1 MAKMTFTSRGGR
13 IQRVVVRD
21 RAVSD
26 RSAEDLVR
34 QMKQDQQKPPG
45 EDYRERAL
53 ALFGLICA
61 RCSREFADANRQL
74 LTVHHKDGNHF
85 NNPPDGSNWEML
97 CVYCHEDVHSRG
109 MLGDYLDGSPD
120 TVQADIVYSGGD
132 INNEPAA
139 GLGVLGEK
147 LKQALGKKDRSRS

>member
-1 MAKMTFTSRGGR
+1 MTFTSKGGR
-13 IQRVVVRD
+13 IQKTVVRD
-21 RAVSD
+21 RAASD

-34 QMKQDQQKPPG
+34 QLKKDQQKSPG

-61 RCSREFADANRQL
+61 RCGREFGEANRQL

-97 CVYCHEDVHSRG
+97 CVYCHEDAHSRG
-109 MLGDYLDGSPD
+109 LLGEYLDGSPGS
-120 TVQADIVYSGGD
+120 VENDIVYTGGVAE
-132 INNEPAA
+132 NEQAD

-147 LKQALGKKDRSRS
+147 LKQALVKKNRSRS

>member
-13 IQRVVVRD
+13 IQRTVVRD
-21 RAVSD
+21 RVASD

-34 QMKQDQQKPPG
+34 QLKKDQQKPPG

-53 ALFGLICA
+53 SLFGLICA
-61 RCSREFADANRQL
+61 RCGREFDEANRQL

-109 MLGDYLDGSPD
+109 ILGDYLEGSPGS
-120 TVQADIVYSGGD
+120 VEADIVYTDSE
-132 INNEPAA
+132 IKNEPAA